1 MYWLFPSLS
10 HALLFF
16 VHLSSCS
23 AHFSPFSYHSF
34 QGRMRFIQFSINSW
48 RLQCG
53 GWPVLLSDFPT
64 PVAKKTSAWLLTR
77 EKWKKNRWH
86 FAVGDTTWVFFRP
99 KWPSFGWHWLH
110 CRPRWTWSKRPTAL
124 RLSSCECPARTLQAK
139 APAIVH
145 TRTWGFACDLLAI
158 LYWFLFD
165 VYWCLVTLSPSNRTW
180 WRHHTAEMQSKHHCI
195 DLHIV

>member
-77 EKWKKNRWH
+77 EKWKKTDDILLLGIPPEFFLGLNGPLL
-86 FAVGDTTWVFFRP
+86 VGTGSIAGHAGHGANALQPCVWAAANARRGHCKRKPQQLSTRGLGDLLVIYLRFSIDFCLM
-99 KWPSFGWHWLH
+99 SIDVLLH
-110 CRPRWTWSKRPTAL
+110 S
-124 RLSSCECPARTLQAK
+124 
-139 APAIVH
+139 
-145 TRTWGFACDLLAI
+145 LLAI
-158 LYWFLFD
+158 GHGEDIIQLK
-165 VYWCLVTLSPSNRTW
+165 CSQNII
-180 WRHHTAEMQSKHHCI
+180 A
-195 DLHIV
+195 